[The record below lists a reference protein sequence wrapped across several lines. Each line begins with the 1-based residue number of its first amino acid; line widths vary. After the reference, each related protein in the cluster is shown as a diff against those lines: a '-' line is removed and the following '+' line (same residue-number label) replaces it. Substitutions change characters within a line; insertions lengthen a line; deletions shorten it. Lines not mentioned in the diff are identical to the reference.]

1 MDEENIEL
9 YLYGD
14 IKRLLQGKQPTI
26 EDVYFYLY
34 EGWSVYDDP
43 LAAMSYCS
51 VISPRCLSLEAWSQW
66 KHDHYVGDEGVRER
80 ALKDPLARLY
90 LKRFGLLPEDEAGE

>member
-1 MDEENIEL
+1 MIVQKDSRPLPGAGFCRFKISTKAGAVQKSKEVILLDEENIEL

-14 IKRLLQGKQPTI
+14 IKRQLQGKQPTI

-51 VISPRCLSLEAWSQW
+51 VI
-66 KHDHYVGDEGVRER
+66 
-80 ALKDPLARLY
+80 
-90 LKRFGLLPEDEAGE
+90 